1 MRNFIMAAIMV
12 FSTIFSANAQYGNHG
27 YENYGSNSYDDDRYY
42 YDDEFDWHWDIRVR
56 ISNGIQNGLITRNES
71 NRLYRRLEDVE
82 RKEYNYLADGV
93 FNRWEQQEIW
103 DDLAYLNRQVG
114 IELYDYDRR
123 FYGFDMAWNDLRGY
137 PRWYYQGGFDFYR
150 FDRRGFGNIR
160 LGYVPRPNY
169 IGWYRNDRN
178 RVGREYYSERSRYR
192 TNGSNGRYDNNRTLR
207 NDNDR
212 NPRGGGYVNN
222 RRNDTERGS
231 RGNNNPRNDND
242 RSSKGSNEPRN
253 NNDRGS
259 RGNNNPRNDND
270 RGSRGNNNPRN
281 DNDRSSRGRI
291 DNSRNNFPTPSTSE
305 RPSRGNDSPSRTS
318 TGESRSDNYGRGS
331 GMDNS
336 RSERNMP
343 NPSGEASTGNE
354 RRSRG
359 GEASQAPS
367 RSERSTP
374 INESRKS
381 GEAQI
386 TESGRGRRN

>member
-12 FSTIFSANAQYGNHG
+12 FTTIFSANAQYGNQG
-27 YENYGSNSYDDDRYY
+27 YDNYGSNSYDDDRYY

-82 RKEYNYLADGV
+82 RKEYDYLADGI
-93 FNRWEQQEIW
+93 FNGWEQQEIW
-103 DDLAYLNRQVG
+103 EDVAYLNRQVG
-114 IELYDYDRR
+114 IELFDYDRR
-123 FYGFDMAWNDLRGY
+123 FYGFDMAWNDVRGY

-150 FDRRGFGNIR
+150 FDRRGFGNVR
-160 LGYVPRPNY
+160 LGYVPRQNY
-169 IGWYRNDRN
+169 NGWYRNDRN

-192 TNGSNGRYDNNRTLR
+192 TNGSNGRYDNNRNLR

-212 NPRGGGYVNN
+212 NARSGAYENN

-242 RSSKGSNEPRN
+242 RR
-253 NNDRGS
+253 S
-259 RGNNNPRNDND
+259 RGNNDPI
-270 RGSRGNNNPRN
+270 N

-291 DNSRNNFPTPSTSE
+291 DNSRNNFPTPSTTE
-305 RPSRGNDSPSRTS
+305 RPSRGNDATSRTS
-318 TGESRSDNYGRGS
+318 TSENRSDNYGKGS

-336 RSERNMP
+336 RSERNK
-343 NPSGEASTGNE
+343 PSPSRDISTGSE
-354 RRSRG
+354 RRSLG
-359 GEASQAPS
+359 GETSPAPT

-374 INESRKS
+374 SNESRQS
-381 GEAQI
+381 GDTQRAEG
-386 TESGRGRRN
+386 GRGRRN

>member
-1 MRNFIMAAIMV
+1 MFTTMRNFIMAAIMV
-12 FSTIFSANAQYGNHG
+12 FTTIFLATAQYGNQG
-27 YENYGSNSYDDDRYY
+27 YDNYGSNSYDDDRYY

-82 RKEYNYLADGV
+82 RKEYDYLADGI

-103 DDLAYLNRQVG
+103 EDVAYLNRQVG
-114 IELYDYDRR
+114 IELFDYDRR
-123 FYGFDMAWNDLRGY
+123 FYGFDMAWNDVSGY

-150 FDRRGFGNIR
+150 FDRRGFGNVR
-160 LGYVPRPNY
+160 LGYVPRQNY
-169 IGWYRNDRN
+169 NGWYRNDRN

-192 TNGSNGRYDNNRTLR
+192 TNGSNGRYDNNRNLR

-212 NPRGGGYVNN
+212 NARSGAYENN

-242 RSSKGSNEPRN
+242 RR
-253 NNDRGS
+253 S
-259 RGNNNPRNDND
+259 RGNNDPI
-270 RGSRGNNNPRN
+270 N

-305 RPSRGNDSPSRTS
+305 RPSRGNDAPSRTS
-318 TGESRSDNYGRGS
+318 TSENRSDNYGRGS

-336 RSERNMP
+336 RNERNK
-343 NPSGEASTGNE
+343 PSPSRDISTGSE

-359 GEASQAPS
+359 GEASPAPT

-374 INESRKS
+374 SNESRQS
-381 GEAQI
+381 GETQRA
-386 TESGRGRRN
+386 EGGRGRRN

>member
-1 MRNFIMAAIMV
+1 MFTTMRNFIMAAIMV
-12 FSTIFSANAQYGNHG
+12 FTTIFLATAQYGNQG
-27 YENYGSNSYDDDRYY
+27 YDNYGSNSYDDDRYY

-82 RKEYNYLADGV
+82 RKEYDYLADGI

-103 DDLAYLNRQVG
+103 EDVAYLNRQVG
-114 IELYDYDRR
+114 IELFDYDRR

-150 FDRRGFGNIR
+150 FDRRGFGNVR
-160 LGYVPRPNY
+160 LGYVPRQNY
-169 IGWYRNDRN
+169 NGWYRNDRN

-192 TNGSNGRYDNNRTLR
+192 TNGSNGRYDNNRNLR

-212 NPRGGGYVNN
+212 NARSGAYENN

-242 RSSKGSNEPRN
+242 RR
-253 NNDRGS
+253 S
-259 RGNNNPRNDND
+259 RGNNDPL
-270 RGSRGNNNPRN
+270 N

-305 RPSRGNDSPSRTS
+305 RPSRGNDAPSRTS
-318 TGESRSDNYGRGS
+318 TSENRSDNYGRGS

-336 RSERNMP
+336 RNERNK
-343 NPSGEASTGNE
+343 PSPSRDISTGSE

-359 GEASQAPS
+359 GEASPAPT

-374 INESRKS
+374 SNESRQS
-381 GEAQI
+381 GETQRA
-386 TESGRGRRN
+386 EGGRGRRN

>member
-1 MRNFIMAAIMV
+1 MAAIMV
-12 FSTIFSANAQYGNHG
+12 FTTIFLATAQYGNQG
-27 YENYGSNSYDDDRYY
+27 YDNYGSNSYDDDRYY

-82 RKEYNYLADGV
+82 RKEYDYLADGI

-103 DDLAYLNRQVG
+103 EDVAYLNRQVG
-114 IELYDYDRR
+114 IELFDYDRR

-150 FDRRGFGNIR
+150 FDRRGFGNVR
-160 LGYVPRPNY
+160 LGYVPRQNY
-169 IGWYRNDRN
+169 NGWYRNDRN

-192 TNGSNGRYDNNRTLR
+192 TNGSNGRYDNNRNLR

-212 NPRGGGYVNN
+212 NARSGAYENN

-242 RSSKGSNEPRN
+242 RR
-253 NNDRGS
+253 S
-259 RGNNNPRNDND
+259 RGNNDPL
-270 RGSRGNNNPRN
+270 N

-291 DNSRNNFPTPSTSE
+291 DNSRNNFPTPSTTE
-305 RPSRGNDSPSRTS
+305 RPSRGNDAPSRTS
-318 TGESRSDNYGRGS
+318 TSENRSDNYGRGS

-336 RSERNMP
+336 RNERNK
-343 NPSGEASTGNE
+343 PSPSRDISTGSE

-359 GEASQAPS
+359 GEASPAPT

-374 INESRKS
+374 SNESRQS
-381 GEAQI
+381 GETQRA
-386 TESGRGRRN
+386 EGGRGRRN

>member
-12 FSTIFSANAQYGNHG
+12 FTTIFSANAQYGNQG
-27 YENYGSNSYDDDRYY
+27 YDNYGSNSSDDDRYY

-82 RKEYNYLADGV
+82 RKEYDYLADGI

-103 DDLAYLNRQVG
+103 DDVAYLNRQVG

-169 IGWYRNDRN
+169 NGWYRNNRN
-178 RVGREYYSERSRYR
+178 RVGREYFSERNRYS
-192 TNGSNGRYDNNRTLR
+192 TNGSNGRYDNKRTLR

-212 NPRGGGYVNN
+212 NPRGVGYDNN

-231 RGNNNPRNDND
+231 RENNNPRNN
-242 RSSKGSNEPRN
+242 NE
-253 NNDRGS
+253 RGS
-259 RGNNNPRNDND
+259 RE
-270 RGSRGNNNPRN
+270 NNNPRN
-281 DNDRSSRGRI
+281 DNDRSSRGSNEPRNDNDRNSRGGV

-336 RSERNMP
+336 RSERNT
-343 NPSGEASTGNE
+343 PSPSRDESTGNE

-359 GEASQAPS
+359 GDASQTPS

-374 INESRKS
+374 TNETRQN
-381 GEAQI
+381 GETQRG
-386 TESGRGRRN
+386 EGGRGRRN

>member
-27 YENYGSNSYDDDRYY
+27 YDNYGSNSYDDDRYY

-137 PRWYYQGGFDFYR
+137 PRWYYHGGFDFYR

-192 TNGSNGRYDNNRTLR
+192 TNGLNGRYDNNRTSR

-212 NPRGGGYVNN
+212 NPRGSGYDNN

-242 RSSKGSNEPRN
+242 RSSRGNIETRDD
-253 NNDRGS
+253 NDRSS
-259 RGNNNPRNDND
+259 RGNIET
-270 RGSRGNNNPRN
+270 RN
-281 DNDRSSRGRI
+281 DNDRSSRGGI

-336 RSERNMP
+336 RSERNTP
-343 NPSGEASTGNE
+343 NPSREASTGNE

-359 GEASQAPS
+359 GDASQTTS

>member
-12 FSTIFSANAQYGNHG
+12 FTTNFSANAQYGNQG
-27 YENYGSNSYDDDRYY
+27 YDNYGSNSYDDDRYY

-82 RKEYNYLADGV
+82 RKEYDYLADGI
-93 FNRWEQQEIW
+93 FNGWEQQEIW
-103 DDLAYLNRQVG
+103 EDVAYLNRQVG
-114 IELYDYDRR
+114 IELFDYDRR
-123 FYGFDMAWNDLRGY
+123 FYGFDMAWNDVRGY

-150 FDRRGFGNIR
+150 FDRRGFGNVR
-160 LGYVPRPNY
+160 LGYVPRQNY
-169 IGWYRNDRN
+169 NGWYRNDRN

-192 TNGSNGRYDNNRTLR
+192 TNGSNGRYDNNRNLR

-212 NPRGGGYVNN
+212 NARSGAYENN

-242 RSSKGSNEPRN
+242 RR
-253 NNDRGS
+253 S
-259 RGNNNPRNDND
+259 RGNNDPI
-270 RGSRGNNNPRN
+270 N

-291 DNSRNNFPTPSTSE
+291 DNSRNNFPTPSTTE
-305 RPSRGNDSPSRTS
+305 RPSRGNDAPSRTS
-318 TGESRSDNYGRGS
+318 TSENRSDNYGKGS

-336 RSERNMP
+336 RSERNK
-343 NPSGEASTGNE
+343 PSPSRDISTGSE
-354 RRSRG
+354 RRSLG
-359 GEASQAPS
+359 GEASPAPT

-374 INESRKS
+374 SNESRQS
-381 GEAQI
+381 GDTQRAEG
-386 TESGRGRRN
+386 GRGRRN

>member
-1 MRNFIMAAIMV
+1 MV
-12 FSTIFSANAQYGNHG
+12 FSTIFLANAQYGNHG
-27 YENYGSNSYDDDRYY
+27 YDNYGSNSYDDDRYY

-71 NRLYRRLEDVE
+71 NRLYRRLEGVE

-103 DDLAYLNRQVG
+103 GDLAYLNRQVG

-137 PRWYYQGGFDFYR
+137 PRWYYHGGFDFYR

-192 TNGSNGRYDNNRTLR
+192 TNGSNGRYDSNHTSRNN
-207 NDNDR
+207 NDR
-212 NPRGGGYVNN
+212 NARGSGYDNN

-242 RSSKGSNEPRN
+242 RSSRGNNETRDD
-253 NNDRGS
+253 NDRSS
-259 RGNNNPRNDND
+259 RGNIET
-270 RGSRGNNNPRN
+270 RN
-281 DNDRSSRGRI
+281 DNDRSSRGGI

-336 RSERNMP
+336 RSERNTP
-343 NPSGEASTGNE
+343 NPSREASTGNE

-359 GEASQAPS
+359 GDASQTTS

>member
-1 MRNFIMAAIMV
+1 MAAIMV

-27 YENYGSNSYDDDRYY
+27 YDNYGSNSYDDDRYY

-169 IGWYRNDRN
+169 NGWYRNDRN

-192 TNGSNGRYDNNRTLR
+192 TNGSNGRYDSNHTSRNN
-207 NDNDR
+207 NDR
-212 NPRGGGYVNN
+212 NARGRGYDNN
-222 RRNDTERGS
+222 R
-231 RGNNNPRNDND
+231 RNDND

>member
-12 FSTIFSANAQYGNHG
+12 FTTIFSANAQYGNQG
-27 YENYGSNSYDDDRYY
+27 YDNYGSNNYDDDRYY

-71 NRLYRRLEDVE
+71 NRLYRHLEDVE
-82 RKEYNYLADGV
+82 RKEYAYLSDGI
-93 FNRWEQQEIW
+93 FSGWEQQEIW
-103 DDLAYLNRQVG
+103 DDVAYLNRQVG

-123 FYGFDMAWNDLRGY
+123 FYGFDMAWNVQRGY

-150 FDRRGFGNIR
+150 FDRRGFGTIR

-169 IGWYRNDRN
+169 NGWYRNDRN

-192 TNGSNGRYDNNRTLR
+192 TNGFNGRYDNNRTSR
-207 NDNDR
+207 NNNDR
-212 NPRGGGYVNN
+212 NARGYENN

-231 RGNNNPRNDND
+231 R
-242 RSSKGSNEPRN
+242 E
-253 NNDRGS
+253 
-259 RGNNNPRNDND
+259 
-270 RGSRGNNNPRN
+270 NNNPRN
-281 DNDRSSRGRI
+281 DNDRSSRGGI

-305 RPSRGNDSPSRTS
+305 RPSRSDSPSRSS
-318 TGESRSDNYGRGS
+318 TESRSDNYGRGS

-336 RSERNMP
+336 RSERNTP
-343 NPSGEASTGNE
+343 NPSREASTSNE

-374 INESRKS
+374 SNESRQN
-381 GEAQI
+381 GETQRS
-386 TESGRGRRN
+386 EGGRGRRN